1 MTTTSSAIISTKVKG
16 FSIYENIPHRA
27 SIQYPSA
34 WDKHELLN
42 NELTLVV
49 MFLAPLTRFFSS
61 REDSKIIR
69 DMVYNESST
78 TVLVSIKRS
87 LAVHDT
93 SNTLQAITNDQIR
106 LLNICFDN
114 VNLLERS
121 YDRKM
126 GEIQASKLIYT
137 YTDPLQNHIYKKG
150 MNIISIQDHK
160 EIIITYSSQNQ
171 DFDKFISI
179 VDRMIGTLRI
189 LE

>member
-1 MTTTSSAIISTKVKG
+1 MLSSLTQSEMTTTSSKVKG

-27 SIQYPSA
+27 SIQYPSG
-34 WDKHELLN
+34 WNKHELLN

-121 YDRKM
+121 YDTHKF
-126 GEIQASKLIYT
+126 KTWLIRSV
-137 YTDPLQNHIYKKG
+137 H
-150 MNIISIQDHK
+150 
-160 EIIITYSSQNQ
+160 
-171 DFDKFISI
+171 
-179 VDRMIGTLRI
+179 
-189 LE
+189 